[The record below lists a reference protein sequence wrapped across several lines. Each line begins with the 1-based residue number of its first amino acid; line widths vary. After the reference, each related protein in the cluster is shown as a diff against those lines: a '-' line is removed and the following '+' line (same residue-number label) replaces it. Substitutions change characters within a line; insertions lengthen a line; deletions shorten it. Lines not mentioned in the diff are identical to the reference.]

1 MHFPVARL
9 LVAASLCFSALG
21 CSSNASE
28 GAASGQAQPTPKQAV
43 AAAALLL
50 DVRSAEEFATG
61 HLDRAENIPVDEVEG
76 KLAEIA
82 SKVGGDKSKPV
93 VVYCASGGRAGRAK
107 TTLEKAGFSNVTN
120 AGGYK
125 DLR

>member
-1 MHFPVARL
+1 MHSHVAAL
-9 LVAASLCFSALG
+9 LVAASLSVNLLG
-21 CSSNASE
+21 CSSRASE
-28 GAASGQAQPTPKQAV
+28 GATSGQAQPTPKQAV

-50 DVRSAEEFATG
+50 DVRSAEEFSAG
-61 HLDRAENIPVDEVEG
+61 HLDRAENIPVDEVES

-82 SKVGGDKSKPV
+82 SKVGGDKSKPI

-107 TTLEKAGFSNVTN
+107 TTLEKAGFSNVVN